1 MKLKLTAPEKRW
13 VLYDVANSAFTLL
26 VSTIMPIYFNYLA
39 EQAGLSQVDYLAYW
53 GYAVS
58 AVTLIVALL
67 GPVLGTISDR
77 RGRKKPL
84 FMAALLLGAL
94 GCTLLGFMR
103 SWIWFLGVFVLA
115 KAAYSLSLVF
125 YDAMLC
131 DITTPERM
139 DEVSSCGYAW
149 GYIGS
154 CLPFLAC
161 LALVLFYGQLGISM
175 STAMA
180 LAFSMVALWWVGCS
194 LPLLRIYRQ
203 KYFVPAEGKPFRDSF
218 RRLGQML
225 RSLPARK
232 DIFFFLLAFFFY
244 IDGVYTIIDMAT
256 AYGTALGLDSTG
268 LLLALLVTQI
278 VAFPSSLAFGRLSRK
293 LKAEYIIG
301 ICILAYFGIAVFAFW
316 LDNLVKFWILAAL
329 VGLFQGTI
337 QAFSRSYYTRII
349 PPEQS
354 GEYFG
359 LYDIC
364 GKGAAFVGTT
374 LVAAVSQLADSTN
387 AGVGSLSVMFLLGL
401 LCFRAAVKARKR
413 YLGEQ
418 EPQED

>member
-67 GPVLGTISDR
+67 GPVLGTVSDR

-94 GCTLLGFMR
+94 ACTLLGFMR

-154 CLPFLAC
+154 CLPFLVC

-268 LLLALLVTQI
+268 LLLALLVTRI

-293 LKAEYIIG
+293 LKTEYIIG

-418 EPQED
+418 EQQED

>member
-26 VSTIMPIYFNYLA
+26 VATIMPIYFNYLA

-67 GPVLGTISDR
+67 GPVLGAISDR

-84 FMAALLLGAL
+84 FLAALLLGAL
-94 GCTLLGFMR
+94 GCVTLGFVR

-115 KAAYSLSLVF
+115 KVAYSVSLVF

-131 DITTPERM
+131 DVTTPERM
-139 DEVSSCGYAW
+139 DEVSSSGYAW

-161 LALVLFYGQLGISM
+161 LGLVLFQESLGISM
-175 STAMA
+175 GAAMA
-180 LAFSMVALWWVGCS
+180 LAFGIVALWWVGCS
-194 LPLLRIYRQ
+194 LPLLRTYRQ
-203 KYFVPAEGKPFRDSF
+203 KYFVPAEGRPFADSF
-218 RRLGQML
+218 RRLGRTL
-225 RSLPARK
+225 KGLSGRR
-232 DIFFFLLAFFFY
+232 DILYFLLAFFFY

-268 LLLALLVTQI
+268 LLLALLVTQV

-293 LKAEYIIG
+293 LRPESIIG
-301 ICILAYFGIAVFAFW
+301 ICIVAYLGIAIFAFW
-316 LDNLVKFWILAAL
+316 LDNLLKFWILAAL

-337 QAFSRSYYTRII
+337 QAFSRSYYTKII

-364 GKGAAFVGTT
+364 GKGAAFMGTM
-374 LVAAVSQLADSTN
+374 LVAGVSQLTDSTN

-401 LCFRAAVKARKR
+401 LCFRAAVKARR
-413 YLGEQ
+413 AYLAEQ
-418 EPQED
+418 Q

>member
-1 MKLKLTAPEKRW
+1 
-13 VLYDVANSAFTLL
+13 
-26 VSTIMPIYFNYLA
+26 
-39 EQAGLSQVDYLAYW
+39 
-53 GYAVS
+53 
-58 AVTLIVALL
+58 
-67 GPVLGTISDR
+67 
-77 RGRKKPL
+77 
-84 FMAALLLGAL
+84 
-94 GCTLLGFMR
+94 
-103 SWIWFLGVFVLA
+103 
-115 KAAYSLSLVF
+115 
-125 YDAMLC
+125 
-131 DITTPERM
+131 
-139 DEVSSCGYAW
+139 
-149 GYIGS
+149 
-154 CLPFLAC
+154 
-161 LALVLFYGQLGISM
+161 
-175 STAMA
+175 
-180 LAFSMVALWWVGCS
+180 
-194 LPLLRIYRQ
+194 
-203 KYFVPAEGKPFRDSF
+203 
-218 RRLGQML
+218 
-225 RSLPARK
+225 
-232 DIFFFLLAFFFY
+232 
-244 IDGVYTIIDMAT
+244 MAT

-278 VAFPSSLAFGRLSRK
+278 VAFPSSLAYGRISRK
-293 LKAEYIIG
+293 LTTEYIIG

-418 EPQED
+418 EQQED

>member
-26 VSTIMPIYFNYLA
+26 VATIMPIYFNYLA

-67 GPVLGTISDR
+67 GPVLGAISDR

-84 FMAALLLGAL
+84 FLAALLLGAL
-94 GCTLLGFMR
+94 GCVTLGFVR

-115 KAAYSLSLVF
+115 KVAYSVSLVF

-131 DITTPERM
+131 DVTTPERM

-161 LALVLFYGQLGISM
+161 LGLVLFQESLGISM
-175 STAMA
+175 GAAMA
-180 LAFSMVALWWVGCS
+180 LAFGIVALWWVGCS
-194 LPLLRIYRQ
+194 LPLLRTYQQ
-203 KYFVPAEGKPFRDSF
+203 KYFVPAEGRPFADSF
-218 RRLGQML
+218 RRLGRTL
-225 RSLPARK
+225 KGLSGRK
-232 DIFFFLLAFFFY
+232 DILYFLLAFFFY

-268 LLLALLVTQI
+268 LLLALLVTQV

-293 LKAEYIIG
+293 LRPESIIG
-301 ICILAYFGIAVFAFW
+301 ICIVAYLGIAIFAFW
-316 LDNLVKFWILAAL
+316 LDNLLKFWILAAL

-337 QAFSRSYYTRII
+337 QAFSRSYYTKII

-364 GKGAAFVGTT
+364 GKGAAFMGTM
-374 LVAAVSQLADSTN
+374 LVAGVSQLTDSTN

-401 LCFRAAVKARKR
+401 LCFRAAVKARR
-413 YLGEQ
+413 AYLAEQ
-418 EPQED
+418 Q